1 MTRSSLGSA
10 LVTGASSGIGAVY
23 ADRLAKR
30 GYDLILVARNGEKLK
45 SLAARLTAETHRSVK
60 VMPADL
66 GDKVALA
73 KIEAV
78 LRDDPSISMLVNNA
92 GTASIAPLLNSDVDQ
107 MEAMIALNV
116 TALTRL
122 TYAAAPAFV
131 ARGAGTIIN
140 IGSVVG
146 VVPERLNGVYGATKA
161 FVLALSQSLQHEL
174 ADKGVRI
181 QAVLPAATATD
192 IWEKSG
198 LHHSKLPAGT
208 VMSTEDMVDA
218 ALTGLDQ
225 GEVVTI
231 PPLQDGDD
239 WTRFDAARLA
249 LAPKLTNAAPA
260 PRYRAARASSKHRVR
275 RNLTKHEDQAM
286 TSRSVVIAE
295 PVRTAIGAFGGTLKD
310 VPAPDLGAVAI
321 RAAVERAG
329 LKPEEIETAAMGNVI
344 QAGTKMN
351 PARQA
356 AVQAGLP
363 VTVPALTVNRVCGS
377 GAQAIVSA
385 AQEILLGNANAAVAG
400 GMESMDQAP
409 YLVQRGRWG
418 YRLGDGQLYDSVLRD
433 GLNDAF
439 SGEHSGWHT
448 EDLVEKYQVTR
459 EAQDQWALRSQQ
471 RFARAQSAGH
481 FKSQIAAV
489 QVPGKKGPTPF
500 DQDEANRPDT
510 TIEALARLK
519 PAFRP
524 DGAITAGNAPGLN
537 DAAAAMVLADEAWA
551 EKRGLKPAARLVAYG
566 IAAVEPGM
574 FGLGPVPAVK
584 QALQRAGWE
593 IESIE
598 RAEINEAFAAIAIV
612 VARELGFSDEIVN
625 VEGGAVAHGHPI
637 GATGAVLTTK
647 LIHSMRRDGLKRGLV
662 TLCIGG
668 GQGIA
673 LAIETLH

>member
-1 MTRSSLGSA
+1 
-10 LVTGASSGIGAVY
+10 
-23 ADRLAKR
+23 
-30 GYDLILVARNGEKLK
+30 
-45 SLAARLTAETHRSVK
+45 
-60 VMPADL
+60 
-66 GDKVALA
+66 
-73 KIEAV
+73 
-78 LRDDPSISMLVNNA
+78 
-92 GTASIAPLLNSDVDQ
+92 
-107 MEAMIALNV
+107 
-116 TALTRL
+116 
-122 TYAAAPAFV
+122 
-131 ARGAGTIIN
+131 
-140 IGSVVG
+140 
-146 VVPERLNGVYGATKA
+146 
-161 FVLALSQSLQHEL
+161 
-174 ADKGVRI
+174 
-181 QAVLPAATATD
+181 
-192 IWEKSG
+192 
-198 LHHSKLPAGT
+198 
-208 VMSTEDMVDA
+208 
-218 ALTGLDQ
+218 
-225 GEVVTI
+225 
-231 PPLQDGDD
+231 
-239 WTRFDAARLA
+239 
-249 LAPKLTNAAPA
+249 
-260 PRYRAARASSKHRVR
+260 
-275 RNLTKHEDQAM
+275 
-286 TSRSVVIAE
+286 VVIAE

-310 VPAPDLGAVAI
+310 VPAPDLGAVSI

-329 LKPEEIETAAMGNVI
+329 LKPDDIETVAMGNVI

-363 VTVPALTVNRVCGS
+363 VTVPAMTVNRVCGS

-448 EDLVEKYQVTR
+448 EDLVEKYQITR

-471 RFARAQSAGH
+471 RFSRAQAAGH
-481 FKSQIAAV
+481 FKSQIAPV

-551 EKRGLKPAARLVAYG
+551 EKRGLNPAAPLVAYG

-584 QALQRAGWE
+584 QALLRAGWE
-593 IESIE
+593 IGSVE

-612 VARELGFSDEIVN
+612 VARELGLPDEIVN
-625 VEGGAVAHGHPI
+625 VDGGAVAHGHPI